1 MKNLDVNLKEKAVEA
16 IKNGDAEAQADVLN
30 QYFENIANDLTQKF
44 EGLELETDSNILKQR
59 GFRVLT
65 KDEKTY
71 FEKVISAMK
80 VNQALSDV
88 DNVMPKTVITQIF
101 DDLENNHPLLS
112 KIDFVNVTGMT
123 EFLVRVGDVAP
134 AWWGRLCEEIEK
146 ELASSFSKESVTT
159 YKLSAFL
166 PICKAH
172 LDLGP
177 TWLEAFVR
185 RFLTEALAQ
194 GLEKAI
200 VTGTGKDEPI
210 GMDRNLQGSV
220 VDSVYPKKEAV
231 ELKDF
236 APKTIGNLIANLTNG
251 GKRTVT
257 SALML
262 VNPMDYYARI
272 MPNVL
277 YQNAQG
283 VYVTSLPF
291 PIEFIQ
297 SAEVEIGKAIL
308 GLGNRY
314 FLGLGSTQKIEKSD
328 EYHFLEDERVYLGKL
343 YGTGKPKDNASFIYL
358 DIQQLGAI
366 QSI

>member
-1 MKNLDVNLKEKAVEA
+1 MKNLDVNLKEKAIEA
-16 IKNGDAEAQADVLN
+16 IKNGDAEKQAEVLEA
-30 QYFENIANDLTQKF
+30 YFNSIASDLAQKF
-44 EGLELETDSNILKQR
+44 EGLENETDEKVLKQR

-65 KDEKTY
+65 KEEKNY
-71 FEKVISAMK
+71 FEKLGYAIK
-80 VNQALSDV
+80 TQQALSDV
-88 DNVMPKTVITQIF
+88 DVVMPKTVIDQVF
-101 DDLENNHPLLS
+101 EDLENNHPLLS

-134 AWWGRLCEEIEK
+134 AWWGKLCDEVEK
-146 ELASSFSKESVTT
+146 ELSSAFNKETVTT

-166 PICKAH
+166 PVCKAH
-172 LDLGP
+172 VDLGP
-177 TWLEAFVR
+177 VWLEAFVR

-200 VTGTGKDEPI
+200 VKGTGKDEPI
-210 GMDRNLQGSV
+210 GMNRNLSGAV
-220 VDSVYPKKEAV
+220 VDGVYPEKTALV
-231 ELKDF
+231 INDF
-236 APKTIGNLIANLTNG
+236 KPDTIGNLIANLTNN

-257 SALML
+257 SAIMI
-262 VNPMDYYARI
+262 VNPVDYYARI

-277 YQNAQG
+277 YQN
-283 VYVTSLPF
+283 VYGAYVPSLPF

-328 EYHFLEDERVYLGKL
+328 EYRFLEDERVYLGKL
-343 YGTGKPKDNASFIYL
+343 YGTGKPKDNSSFIYL
-358 DIQQLGAI
+358 DITGLGEI
-366 QSI
+366 IEI